1 VLSEPYSLSSKIMPG
16 NRATIRSWRNSQIL
30 AFLSAADASGR
41 AVPIAP
47 RCHGRRPV
55 VVPLKEQEKLKS
67 DWMQQFVV
75 AFEMTKVRRPRP
87 LTAPF
92 PQALMLMNGDLV
104 KKVINSEKGG
114 FLQTIPGNMK
124 PVEKV
129 QYLFE
134 AALARRPTPGEI
146 TVANQLLGRE
156 AERQGSGKAKKAA
169 VVDPTSSALQ
179 DIFWAVLNSN
189 EFILQH

>member
-1 VLSEPYSLSSKIMPG
+1 MPG
-16 NRATIRSWRNSQIL
+16 NKSDDPLLAKLPNSRISICGRCKRKSCNQSLLVATGADQ
-30 AFLSAADASGR
+30 LSL
-41 AVPIAP
+41 
-47 RCHGRRPV
+47 
-55 VVPLKEQEKLKS
+55 PLKEQEKLKS

-75 AFEMTKVRRPRP
+75 GLEMTKVRRPRP
-87 LTAPF
+87 LTGTI

-104 KKVINSEKGG
+104 KKVIIPRRAV

-156 AERQGSGKAKKAA
+156 GRAPRLRQGKKAA